1 MRRPQGHALRR
12 APHRGECRGRRA
24 ETAGLRRMLHLPP
37 GIVHVILFSN
47 R

>member
-1 MRRPQGHALRR
+1 MPCA
-12 APHRGECRGRRA
+12 APRIVGNTGGRRA